1 MTKIFHPN
9 VSKSGEICVNTLKK
23 DWTSEVEI
31 RQIFLTIKCLLIA
44 PNPESALNEEAGRLL
59 LEDYD
64 SYYKHAKLL
73 TSIHAQNQSFDKIC
87 SDSAGSC
94 SISSLDEALNVSNG
108 SNDSPSLS
116 SSPKKR
122 VLPEKPNKKRTLRR
136 L

>member
-1 MTKIFHPN
+1 M
-9 VSKSGEICVNTLKK
+9 SRAGEICVNTLKK

-31 RQIFLTIKCLLIA
+31 RHIFLTIKCLLIA

-64 SYYKHAKLL
+64 SYFKHAKLL
-73 TSIHAQNQSFDKIC
+73 TSIHAKLETS
-87 SDSAGSC
+87 GSC
-94 SISSLDEALNVSNG
+94 SASSFDDNLSLNNG
-108 SNDSPSLS
+108 SNDSASLA

-122 VLPEKPNKKRTLRR
+122 ILPEKPNKKRTLRR

>member
-1 MTKIFHPN
+1 M
-9 VSKSGEICVNTLKK
+9 SKSGEICVNTLKK
-23 DWTSEVEI
+23 DWTAEVEI

-64 SYYKHAKLL
+64 SYYRHAKLL
-73 TSIHAQNQSFDKIC
+73 TSIHAPNQDKMC
-87 SDSAGSC
+87 CDSMASC
-94 SISSLDEALNVSNG
+94 SNSSLEDTANVNNG
-108 SNDSPSLS
+108 SNDSSSLS